1 MERTVDYYIDIK
13 KLRAE
18 NSQLKREVRR
28 LRKELQK

>member
-1 MERTVDYYIDIK
+1 MERAVDYIDIK

-28 LRKELQK
+28 QCKC

>member
-1 MERTVDYYIDIK
+1 MERSLDYIDIK
-13 KLRAE
+13 KLRAQ